1 MEQIYF
7 NTDQKIESTLNE
19 NVEKV
24 VTLLVPKRYYVIL
37 SSKDR
42 RMLGKKLPY
51 LLNRYGKFI
60 SSHSRLNRR
69 AVTTLYQKNQGEL
82 KKINFRI
89 DMSHWAMLGVLAHA
103 HGVSRCFLF
112 NFLLSLEKAGVG
124 DSIVKVLNEGV
135 PTFHKIYRYI
145 WQLDLSNKRI
155 SRTLRYFP
163 NPLKANFKKLR
174 T

>member
-145 WQLDLSNKRI
+145 
-155 SRTLRYFP
+155 
-163 NPLKANFKKLR
+163 
-174 T
+174 

>member
-19 NVEKV
+19 NFEKV

-145 WQLDLSNKRI
+145 WQLDLPNKRI